1 MRTQTTSQQDR
12 NTTTSS
18 REAAGNQP
26 RAARPPSKKTAPMA
40 EVRAESP
47 KSEKVPTREQQ
58 PRQAAKPGRR
68 PVRFALRSPN
78 AQNVAVAGSFN
89 GWQPS
94 NRLTQ
99 RDGQW
104 MCEIELEPGT

>member
-1 MRTQTTSQQDR
+1 MT
-12 NTTTSS
+12 
-18 REAAGNQP
+18 
-26 RAARPPSKKTAPMA
+26 

-47 KSEKVPTREQQ
+47 KPEKAPAREQQ

-78 AQNVAVAGSFN
+78 AQSVAVAGSFN

-104 MCEIELEPGT
+104 MCEIELDPGTYEYRFVVDGQWMEDPAASAHATNPYGGRNSVVKV